1 MNPQYQKAKTTSVFI
16 NNILDKNFS
25 MEKKFQITNTFN
37 QDFVKDFMK
46 DKEDC
51 INIELENDE
60 PFNYNNAEFFQ
71 SIIHKKSNE
80 PYFLLSEMS
89 VREISNLVNAI
100 N

>member
-1 MNPQYQKAKTTSVFI
+1 MNSEYQKAKTTSVFI

-25 MEKKFQITNTFN
+25 MEKKFKITNTFN

-46 DKEDC
+46 DKEEC

-71 SIIHKKSNE
+71 SIIHKKTNE
-80 PYFLLSEMS
+80 SYHLLSEIS